1 MSEDILDKILEEKE
15 NKLKEQP
22 IAEKEISNGDKQD
35 VQVDNKE
42 IVKEPVVDDVK
53 QLEVLE
59 KDLNSVKKA
68 LNDTKRSYQTTNQKL
83 VLSNKKFKSTLEEL
97 KNTIL
102 DPDNSYLDEDEFK
115 TAVNKL
121 SSIFEFKD
129 EELEINEEVVKTDN
143 KSKTILDKLET
154 EFENYKKYNK
164 SDKELD
170 VNYKA
175 FYDSVHLLN
184 IDERQNLL
192 EYLEEASPTDAVQ
205 RIIMLGQDYRN
216 LFEKG
221 LKKHKNI
228 FNYVSNLHEEIS
240 KLNEEINK
248 YKLSVDNSFDK
259 NDNKQ
264 IKHRSSPIDYN
275 KKQGND
281 LLSYIMDR

>member
-15 NKLKEQP
+15 TKLKEQP
-22 IAEKEISNGDKQD
+22 ISEKEVSNSDKQD
-35 VQVDNKE
+35 VQIDNKE
-42 IVKEPVVDDVK
+42 ITKEPVLEDVK
-53 QLEVLE
+53 QLEILE

-97 KNTIL
+97 KSTIL

-115 TAVNKL
+115 TAVSKL
-121 SSIFEFKD
+121 SSIFDFKD
-129 EELEINEEVVKTDN
+129 EELEANDEVVKTDN

-170 VNYKA
+170 INYKA

-205 RIIMLGQDYRN
+205 KIIMLGQDYRN

-228 FNYVSNLHEEIS
+228 FNYVSNLHDEIS

>member
-15 NKLKEQP
+15 AKLKEQP
-22 IAEKEISNGDKQD
+22 VSEKEVSNNDKQD
-35 VQVDNKE
+35 VTEE
-42 IVKEPVVDDVK
+42 IKEPPIEDVK
-53 QLEVLE
+53 QVEVLE
-59 KDLNSVKKA
+59 KELNSVKKA
-68 LNDTKRSYQTTNQKL
+68 LNDTKRSYQTANQKV

-115 TAVNKL
+115 TAINKL

-129 EELEINEEVVKTDN
+129 EELEASDEVVKTDN

-175 FYDSVHLLN
+175 FYDSVHLLS

-205 RIIMLGQDYRN
+205 KIIMLGQDYRN

-228 FNYVSNLHEEIS
+228 FNYVSNLHDEIS

-275 KKQGND
+275 KKQGGD
-281 LLSYIMDR
+281 LLSYIMNR